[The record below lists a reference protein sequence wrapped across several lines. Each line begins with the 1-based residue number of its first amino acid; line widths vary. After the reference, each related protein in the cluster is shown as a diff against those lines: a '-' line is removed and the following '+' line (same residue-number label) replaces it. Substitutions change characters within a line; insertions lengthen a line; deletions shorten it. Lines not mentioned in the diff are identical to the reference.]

1 MLKKQKEYNRSEGN
15 GIVQVKDAFQD
26 VQREIAIMKE
36 LDHICLIRLHEVID
50 EANGD
55 KLCMSKKTYKL
66 IHLLIVIDYA
76 KFGQIMNWD

>member
-1 MLKKQKEYNRSEGN
+1 
-15 GIVQVKDAFQD
+15 
-26 VQREIAIMKE
+26 MKE

-55 KLCMSKKTYKL
+55 KLCMSKKTYTV

-76 KFGQIMNWD
+76 KFGQVMNWDQDTLKFSPCFGGKP